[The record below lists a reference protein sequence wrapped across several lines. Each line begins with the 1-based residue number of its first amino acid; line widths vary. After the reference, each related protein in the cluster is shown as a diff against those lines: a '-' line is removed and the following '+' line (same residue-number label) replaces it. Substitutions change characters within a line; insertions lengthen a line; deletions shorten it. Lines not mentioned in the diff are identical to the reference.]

1 MRPKRMILTAVAMAA
16 MAACS
21 GDANAPDDEVDGLG
35 PNLSAPTDPPDTFT
49 GTGTG
54 GGGPTGGYTP
64 ATGVAPG
71 CNTGYLLSIVKENPD
86 ACSRR

>member
-1 MRPKRMILTAVAMAA
+1 MRATRLVLTAVAMAA

-21 GDANAPDDEVDGLG
+21 GDANAPENEVDALG
-35 PNLSAPTDPPDTFT
+35 PNVSAPSEPS
-49 GTGTG
+49 GTVSEPVG

-64 ATGVAPG
+64 ATGVTPG
-71 CNTGYLLSIVKENPD
+71 CNTGYLLSIVRENPS